1 MFGRRLV
8 LAERGK
14 KDRGEKA
21 SKAARKFRK
30 GTRRQSGDS
39 SRAEIR
45 VTPHDAAAGEWFAKL
60 VALQERLCAPEGCPW
75 DREQTHAS
83 LRKYLIEETYEV
95 LDAMESGDD
104 EDFAS
109 ELGDLMLQ
117 IVFHSVLSEAAG
129 RFTISDVIEAI
140 FTKMV
145 RRHPHVFGDATA
157 ATSGAVLKKWEE
169 LKAKERAEKGRTAD
183 KEEAAESVL
192 AGVPRSLPGV
202 LEAYQLT
209 RRASHIGFDWD
220 SLHGIFDKIEE
231 EKRELAE
238 FANGAAETSDHAK
251 SDAGAMSNSVRKEEE
266 VGDLLF
272 ATVNVARFL
281 GVDPEIA
288 LKKANR
294 KFKERFQW
302 MERAAMRENR
312 RLSDCS
318 REHMEALWNDAK
330 KSAKNTAVGSR

>member
-1 MFGRRLV
+1 M
-8 LAERGK
+8 
-14 KDRGEKA
+14 A
-21 SKAARKFRK
+21 SKLK
-30 GTRRQSGDS
+30 TR
-39 SRAEIR
+39 SREGVKNNSAVMRPKRTKQDNTPVR
-45 VTPHDAAAGEWFAKL
+45 VTASNRAAGEWFAKL
-60 VALQERLCAPEGCPW
+60 VALQERLCAPNGCPW

-95 LDAMESGDD
+95 LDAMDSGDQM
-104 EDFAS
+104 EFAS

-117 IVFHSVLSEAAG
+117 IVFHSVLAESAG
-129 RFTISDVIEAI
+129 KFTISDVIEAI

-157 ATSGAVLKKWEE
+157 ETSGAVLKKWEE
-169 LKAKERAEKGRTAD
+169 IKAQERAQKRGKD
-183 KEEAAESVL
+183 EEAPVVESVL
-192 AGVPRSLPGV
+192 SGVPRSLPAV

-209 RRASHIGFDWD
+209 RRASHIGFDWTD
-220 SLHGIFDKIEE
+220 LQGIFDKIDE

-238 FANGAAETSDHAK
+238 LAPPRSLKTDGGESGAVAK
-251 SDAGAMSNSVRKEEE
+251 NSTRKSSRTEEE

-294 KFKERFQW
+294 KFKDRFQW
-302 MERAAMRENR
+302 METAATRNNG
-312 RLSDCS
+312 RLADVP
-318 REHMEALWNDAK
+318 RDRMEELWDEAK
-330 KSAKNTAVGSR
+330 KSRPPL

>member
-1 MFGRRLV
+1 M
-8 LAERGK
+8 AERGK
-14 KDRGEKA
+14 KTGGKKAGKAA
-21 SKAARKFRK
+21 SKLHNR
-30 GTRRQSGDS
+30 TRRERGGSL
-39 SRAEIR
+39 RAEIR
-45 VTPHDAAAGEWFAKL
+45 VTSRDKAAGEWFARL
-60 VALQERLCAPEGCPW
+60 VALQERLCAPDGCPW

-95 LDAMESGDD
+95 LDAMESADD

-117 IVFHSVLSEAAG
+117 IVFHSVLAEAAG

-169 LKAKERAEKGRTAD
+169 LKAKERAEKRGGAD

-192 AGVPRSLPGV
+192 AGVPRSLPAM

-209 RRASHIGFDWD
+209 RRASHIGFDWEN
-220 SLHGIFDKIEE
+220 LEGIFDKIEE

-238 FANGAAETSDHAK
+238 FANGAAQKGGSANSE
-251 SDAGAMSNSVRKEEE
+251 AGAMSNSARKEEE

-288 LKKANR
+288 LKKATR

-302 MERAAMRENR
+302 MEGAATRENR
-312 RLSDCS
+312 RLADVS
-318 REHMEALWNDAK
+318 REHMEELWNEAK
-330 KSAKNTAVGSR
+330 KSAKNAAVGSR